1 MSLAERRPLS
11 RRQEG
16 GQAATAWRGEVPA
29 ALVEPL
35 RDWVGATL
43 RPNTSLMFSG
53 LHGLAERVLLR
64 LDLVLPDYEFADDVR
79 VPSRKE
85 LATGHLAYEIPA
97 DLLPDVVDAVLY
109 LLPLPIPVAVKS
121 PPSGESSYLLSFIT
135 APETPA
141 TWADG
146 RRRVLSGLLDDALS
160 VLRVRAD
167 GRGLERRSDASSEA
181 AFTEAA
187 QSATTALDA
196 GSAARQLRAAW
207 ECVHALRA
215 DPVKAYAE
223 AVKAV
228 ESAAHSVVE
237 PRQGR
242 ATLGTM
248 LRHLKADR
256 GRFSLVIPGPD
267 GAGDIGPVIE
277 CMKLLWEGQTSRH
290 GSSKPTREETLEEA
304 AMAVDLAV
312 MLVRWFTSGAVR
324 RAT

>member
-1 MSLAERRPLS
+1 MARCCGRITGWASGVGSLSGCCCGWISRSRRIMRGVWTRRPG
-11 RRQEG
+11 EM
-16 GQAATAWRGEVPA
+16 AARWFLARKT
-29 ALVEPL
+29 LV
-35 RDWVGATL
+35 
-43 RPNTSLMFSG
+43 
-53 LHGLAERVLLR
+53 
-64 LDLVLPDYEFADDVR
+64 
-79 VPSRKE
+79 
-85 LATGHLAYEIPA
+85 
-97 DLLPDVVDAVLY
+97 DLLPDAGGARVLY
-109 LLPLPIPVAVKS
+109 LLPVPVTVAGGLRFRS
-121 PPSGESSYLLSFIT
+121 PCGRPGSRLLWRRLRLGLLWTGRIPSGWCCRGCWTTRCRCCGCGQMAGAWS
-135 APETPA
+135 ADRTPRP
-141 TWADG
+141 
-146 RRRVLSGLLDDALS
+146 RRHSP
-160 VLRVRAD
+160 
-167 GRGLERRSDASSEA
+167 RRPSRL
-181 AFTEAA
+181 
-187 QSATTALDA
+187 TTASDA

-228 ESAAHSVVE
+228 ESAAHAVVE

-290 GSSKPTREETLEEA
+290 GSSRPTREETLEEA

-324 RAT
+324 RSVTG